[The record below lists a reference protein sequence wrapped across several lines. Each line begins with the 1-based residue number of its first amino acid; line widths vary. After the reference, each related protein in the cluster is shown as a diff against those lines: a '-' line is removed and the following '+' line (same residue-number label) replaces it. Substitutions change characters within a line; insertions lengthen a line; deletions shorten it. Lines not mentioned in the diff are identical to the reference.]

1 MKSARHRLS
10 LRAVNAVLAG
20 SISLSAFAGSVL
32 AKAPGATYCYN
43 GVCHR
48 VKTNAEM
55 QSLIGFEEEVT
66 ASFYD
71 DCKVD
76 KHNPCTKLSS
86 GEEMRADLPDNA
98 ASPVYPNGTV
108 LEVVN
113 PKTNAKAVLRI
124 NNSGPYVK
132 GRMLDV
138 SRAAAEQLGFLKN
151 GIARLR
157 VTVMCGPQHAGWLTS
172 IKR

>member
-1 MKSARHRLS
+1 MKPARHRTS
-10 LRAVNAVLAG
+10 YCAFTAVIAG
-20 SISLSAFAGSVL
+20 SLGLSAFAGAAV

-48 VKTNAEM
+48 VKTINEM
-55 QSLIGFEEEVT
+55 QTLIGFEEVVT

-76 KHNPCTKLSS
+76 RNNPCTPLSS

-98 ASPVYPNGTV
+98 ASPVYPNGTI

-113 PKTNAKAVLRI
+113 PTNNAKAVVRI

-132 GRMLDV
+132 GRLLDV

-151 GIARLR
+151 GIARLK